1 MLGFIGTAATAS
13 DTQEMLQR
21 RLALAEGNLPQAV
34 QLQTTLQAKANDD
47 RWKTQVSLLA
57 TRQQIQ
63 DEIKAIRE
71 LAAQNAKELEA
82 AASTNPA
89 ERMKSLNAQLTA
101 AQVKKLEAQNRLAAS
116 QENAQRLNARLAGL
130 EKQAANLVNESQRQ
144 LRDSAINNS
153 PKTLAPYPVGADVRR
168 LGRR

>member
-1 MLGFIGTAATAS
+1 
-13 DTQEMLQR
+13 
-21 RLALAEGNLPQAV
+21 
-34 QLQTTLQAKANDD
+34 
-47 RWKTQVSLLA
+47 
-57 TRQQIQ
+57 
-63 DEIKAIRE
+63 
-71 LAAQNAKELEA
+71 
-82 AASTNPA
+82 
-89 ERMKSLNAQLTA
+89 MKSLNAQLTA

-116 QENAQRLNARLAGL
+116 QENAQRLNARLGGL